1 MKMSSK
7 WIEIFKKASNYFKKA
22 SNQFKKGPSSL
33 KISLKCNAFL
43 KKVSH
48 SQKASPPPFME
59 K

>member
-1 MKMSSK
+1 MYSK
-7 WIEIFKKASNYFKKA
+7 RIEIFKKASNYFKKA
-22 SNQFKKGPSSL
+22 SNQFKKGPNSL

-48 SQKASPPPFME
+48 SQKASPPPLME